1 MSHRRETETGVAIR
15 GPARAA
21 VDGLVAGAVAGAA
34 SGAPS
39 TLHAMAA
46 KRGVLDA
53 VRAAGTLLLPEGS
66 AAGRLLVAGALAHT
80 AISLWWG
87 VVLGL
92 ALPRR
97 RAWAWGTGA
106 GLLIAALDLG
116 VLGRRRPA
124 IRSLP
129 LVPQVADH
137 VAFGALAGAVLAARA
152 RVAGGFPGSVRQW
165 RGFDG

>member
-1 MSHRRETETGVAIR
+1 MTHGRDAATGVAIR

-34 SGAPS
+34 SGVPS
-39 TLHAMAA
+39 TIHALAA

-66 AAGRLLVAGALAHT
+66 AAGRLLAAGALAHT

-87 VVLGL
+87 VVLAW

-97 RAWAWGTGA
+97 RAWMWGTGA
-106 GLLIAALDLG
+106 GVVIAALDLG

-129 LVPQVADH
+129 VVPQVLDH
-137 VAFGALAGAVLAARA
+137 VAFGALAGAVLDARA
-152 RVAGGFPGSVRQW
+152 RCGQRLPG
-165 RGFDG
+165 